1 VLTEIAHD
9 INVYIP
15 NKITWYEFETLN
27 NSDRNE

>member
-15 NKITWYEFETLN
+15 NKITGYEFKNIEN
-27 NSDRNE
+27 FR